1 MTTAVMSAVARPL
14 PGAGTLARAGELVLV
29 VGDGP
34 GADQVL
40 DLFEEA
46 VEAGG
51 DGGALVRRV
60 AALLA
65 NDFDG
70 RLPACAVAGLVADG
84 RLAVLVYGSATA
96 EVETEDGTTTL
107 TGTDAVTSVN
117 RLIVEKAITKLS
129 R

>member
-14 PGAGTLARAGELVLV
+14 PGAGTLARAGDLVLV
-29 VGDGP
+29 VGEGP

-46 VEAGG
+46 VGAGG

-70 RLPACAVAGLVADG
+70 RLPACAVAGWWP
-84 RLAVLVYGSATA
+84 TA
-96 EVETEDGTTTL
+96 GWPCWSTARPRPRSKPRT
-107 TGTDAVTSVN
+107 APP
-117 RLIVEKAITKLS
+117 R
-129 R
+129 